1 MTFGHK
7 GGAPKG
13 KAEGGAA
20 TAGEPVPIVAAGGEY
35 VIHPD
40 AIINIGGGDMDRG
53 HRELDA
59 FVKASRAK
67 TVKTLQKLPGPKKD

>member
-1 MTFGHK
+1 M
-7 GGAPKG
+7 
-13 KAEGGAA
+13 
-20 TAGEPVPIVAAGGEY
+20 AGEPVPIVAAGGEY

-40 AIINIGGGDMDRG
+40 VIVQIGGGDMDRG
-53 HRELDA
+53 HKELDD